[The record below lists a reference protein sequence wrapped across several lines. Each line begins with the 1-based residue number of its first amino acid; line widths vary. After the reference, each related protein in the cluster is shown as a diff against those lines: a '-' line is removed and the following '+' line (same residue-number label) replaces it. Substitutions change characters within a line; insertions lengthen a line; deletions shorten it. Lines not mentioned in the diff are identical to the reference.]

1 MRVILAGA
9 GIGGLTAAL
18 ALARRDIA
26 VTVIEASPTLGEVG
40 AGLQLSPN
48 ATRILFQLGLET
60 PLRAAA
66 FAPQAAEV
74 RDRRS
79 GRRLL
84 RTELG
89 PAGERRWGAPYLQVH
104 RADLHALL
112 VQAVRDKGVDLRLG
126 GRLTGVSQ
134 TAASIDVDLEVN
146 NRTITLAAEALVGCD
161 GIRSAVRGALWGEQP
176 ARYTGQTA
184 WRALVPAERLRPGL
198 IAPLAT
204 VWTGLGRHIVY
215 YPVRAGALI
224 NLVGV
229 VAKRDPPPESWTQAG
244 DVAAMAA
251 DFAGWPEPVAA
262 LIAAADAAWRYAI
275 HDRPSLALW
284 SKGRASLLGDAA
296 HPAPPFLAQGA
307 GMAIEDAEALAR
319 HLAGPQPVELA
330 LQSYE
335 VERRARTAKVLDWSR
350 RNAHLFHLPSPV
362 ARGLFGAAGVI
373 DAVTPAAAERRFD
386 WLYGYRPPETAT
398 VGPD

>member
-18 ALARRDIA
+18 ALARRGVE
-26 VTVIEASPTLGEVG
+26 VTVIEASPLLGEVG

-48 ATRILFQLGLET
+48 ATRILFALGLEA

-74 RDRRS
+74 RDQRS

-89 PAGERRWGAPYLQVH
+89 GAAEARWGAPYLQIH

-112 VQAVRDKGVDLRLG
+112 VEAVQDSGVDLRLAT
-126 GRLTGVSQ
+126 RLAGLSQDAQGVSAQ
-134 TAASIDVDLEVN
+134 IDDKAGAS
-146 NRTITLAAEALVGCD
+146 TLKADALIGCD
-161 GIRSAVRGALWGEQP
+161 GIRSTVRARLWGEQA

-184 WRALVPAERLRPGL
+184 WRALVATDRLPPGL
-198 IAPLAT
+198 IAPVAT
-204 VWTGLGRHIVY
+204 VWTGLGRHLVH

-229 VAKRDPPPESWTQAG
+229 VARRAPPPESWTEPG
-244 DVAAMAA
+244 DTSALAA
-251 DFAGWPEPVAA
+251 DFSGWPKPVTA
-262 LIAAADAAWRYAI
+262 LIGATDTVWRYAI
-275 HDRPSLALW
+275 HDRPALDVW
-284 SKGRASLLGDAA
+284 SKGRISLLGDAA

-307 GMAIEDAEALAR
+307 GMAIEDAEALAC
-319 HLAGPQPVELA
+319 HLSSPPTVAAA
-330 LQSYE
+330 LISYE
-335 VERRARTAKVLDWSR
+335 AERRPRTAKVLAWSR
-350 RNAHLFHLPSPV
+350 RNAHLFHLPSPLAQGV
-362 ARGLFGAAGVI
+362 FGAARLA
-373 DAVTPAAAERRFD
+373 DRLAPTAAARRFD
-386 WLYGYRPPETAT
+386 WLYGYRAA
-398 VGPD
+398 

>member
-18 ALARRDIA
+18 ALARRGVS
-26 VTVIEASPTLGEVG
+26 VTALEASPTLGEVG

-48 ATRILFQLGLET
+48 ATGILFRLGLEA
-60 PLRAAA
+60 PLRAVA

-84 RTELG
+84 LTELG
-89 PAGERRWGAPYLQVH
+89 QAAERRWGAPYLQVH

-112 VQAVRDKGVDLRLG
+112 VKAVRDSGVDLRLG
-126 GRLTGVSQ
+126 TRFAGLAQ
-134 TAASIDVDLEVN
+134 TSDSVGVDLQAN
-146 NRTITLAAEALVGCD
+146 NETITLAADALVGCD
-161 GIRSAVRGALWGEQP
+161 GIRSAVRSALWGEQP

-198 IAPLAT
+198 IAPLAM
-204 VWTGLGRHIVY
+204 VWTGGGRHVVH
-215 YPVRAGALI
+215 YPVRKGALI

-229 VAKRDPPPESWTQAG
+229 VAKRDPPPESWAQAG

-251 DFAGWPEPVAA
+251 DFSGWPEPVAA
-262 LIAAADAAWRYAI
+262 LIAAADAVWRYAI

-307 GMAIEDAEALAR
+307 GMAIEDAEALGR
-319 HLAGPQPVELA
+319 HLAGQARVERA
-330 LQSYE
+330 LQNYE
-335 VERRARTAKVLDWSR
+335 VERRARTAKVSAWSR
-350 RNAHLFHLPSPV
+350 RNAHLFHLPSPL

-373 DAVTPAAAERRFD
+373 DAVTPTAAERRFD
-386 WLYGYRPPETAT
+386 WLYGYRPPSSAAVEPT
-398 VGPD
+398 